1 MRCGAFCVVPKV
13 PSVCTSNNK
22 GGEGAS
28 EYRRRGRSTG
38 TLGGAPVILVV
49 PGYLCHIATSLVG
62 HLLIH
67 LRTYAYLHVEYNVS
81 RFKLLQLALNFS

>member
-1 MRCGAFCVVPKV
+1 MHLLTIREGREQV
-13 PSVCTSNNK
+13 ST
-22 GGEGAS
+22 GGGAS
-28 EYRRRGRSTG
+28 KQVG